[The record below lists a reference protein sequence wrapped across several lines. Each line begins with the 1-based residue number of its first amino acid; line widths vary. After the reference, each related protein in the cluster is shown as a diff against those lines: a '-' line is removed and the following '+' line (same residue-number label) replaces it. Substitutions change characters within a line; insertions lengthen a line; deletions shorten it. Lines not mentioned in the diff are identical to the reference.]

1 MFGIASARRRTTV
14 RVAATAL
21 AIGALATVAPST
33 AVAEETRPEKTDRV
47 IYWNR
52 VLLDAFRQ
60 VGGHPGPL
68 TRGGAMLNTALYD
81 VANSISGAG
90 KPYLTDVPEA
100 RWRHGSLNSGLDYA
114 AYTALEGAYPQ
125 LDFSDELNTA
135 LSLPDA
141 GTQTQKD
148 FGKELGTKVGNAIVA
163 ARANDG
169 SNDTTPYVPVDA
181 PGYWRPTTPGA
192 APAGANWGKVKPWV
206 LQSGSQFRPGPPLG
220 FDSMEKL
227 LASDAYAAQVDEVRR
242 LGGATSTERTA
253 DQTEIARFWAND
265 ADGTYKPVGQQYEHA
280 IIIQQKLRPNDTSY
294 QTSKLFAL
302 LSLGL
307 ADAAI
312 SIWDSKYT
320 TNLWRPETA
329 IKLADTDYT
338 DKTVADPNWKP
349 LSSTPAGVHF
359 SPSFPTYSS
368 GHSGIA
374 AAWAGILRAYYGT
387 DKISFTGTTDDPQAV
402 GVKRSFTS
410 LTQAAQEKADS
421 RLYAGVH
428 FRMDNDAALAQG
440 YRLAD
445 YVYANALK

>member
-1 MFGIASARRRTTV
+1 MPGTASPRRRTLLKA
-14 RVAATAL
+14 AATAL
-21 AIGALATVAPST
+21 AVGTLVSAAPTAAATDTAPAT
-33 AVAEETRPEKTDRV
+33 TDRV

-81 VANSISGAG
+81 VANSISGGG

-100 RWRHGSLNSGLDYA
+100 RNRHASLNTALDYA
-114 AYTALEGAYPQ
+114 AYHALEGAYPQ
-125 LDFSDELNTA
+125 LDFSGELADA
-135 LSLPDA
+135 LSLPDSST
-141 GTQTQKD
+141 GSHRT
-148 FGKELGTKVGNAIVA
+148 FGETLGTKVGKAIVA
-163 ARANDG
+163 ARADDG
-169 SNDTTPYVPVDA
+169 SNDTTPYNQVNE

-192 APAGANWGKVKPWV
+192 QPAGANWGKVKPWV
-206 LQSGSQFRPGPPLG
+206 LKSGSQFRPGNPLG
-220 FDSMEKL
+220 FGSMKEL
-227 LASDAYAAQVDEVRR
+227 LASDEYAEQVNEVKR
-242 LGGATSTERTA
+242 LGGANSTERTA
-253 DQTEIARFWAND
+253 EQTEIARFWAND

-280 IIIQQKLRPNDTSY
+280 IIIQQSLRPNDTSY
-294 QTSKLFAL
+294 RTSKLFAL
-302 LSLGL
+302 LSVTL

-320 TNLWRPETA
+320 TNLWRPESA

-338 DKTVADPNWKP
+338 DKTVADPDWKP

-359 SPSFPTYSS
+359 SPSFPSYSS

-387 DKISFTGTTDDPQAV
+387 DNIKFTGTTDDPQAV
-402 GVKRSFTS
+402 GVTRTFTS
-410 LTQAAQEKADS
+410 LSQAAQEKADS

-428 FRMDNDAALAQG
+428 FRMDNDAALRQG
-440 YRLAD
+440 YAIAR
-445 YVYANALK
+445 YVHDNALK

>member
-1 MFGIASARRRTTV
+1 MSGTVSPRRRTLFKA
-14 RVAATAL
+14 AATAL
-21 AIGALATVAPST
+21 AVGTLVSVAPTT
-33 AVAEETRPEKTDRV
+33 AVAETAPAGTDRV

-52 VLLDAFRQ
+52 VLLDAFRE

-90 KPYLTDVPEA
+90 KPYLTDVTGA
-100 RWRHGSLNSGLDYA
+100 RGRHASLNTALDFA
-114 AYTALEGAYPQ
+114 AYHALEGAYPQ
-125 LDFSDELNTA
+125 LDFSDELADA
-135 LSLPDA
+135 LALPDSST
-141 GTQTQKD
+141 GTHRTYAAK
-148 FGKELGTKVGNAIVA
+148 LGTAVGRAIVA

-169 SNDTTPYVPVDA
+169 SADTTPYSQINA

-192 APAGANWGKVKPWV
+192 MPAGANWGKVKPWV
-206 LQSGSQFRPGPPLG
+206 IRSGSQFRPAEPLG
-220 FDSMEKL
+220 FANRNEL
-227 LASDAYAAQVDEVRR
+227 LASDAYAEQVNEVKR

-280 IIIQQKLRPNDTSY
+280 IIVQQSLRPNDTSY

-302 LSLGL
+302 LSVSL

-312 SIWDSKYT
+312 SVWDSKYS

-329 IKLADTDYT
+329 IKLADTDNN
-338 DKTVADPNWKP
+338 DLTVADPNWKP

-359 SPSFPTYSS
+359 SPSFPSYSS

-387 DKISFTGTTDDPQAV
+387 DNISFTGTTDDPQAV
-402 GVKRSFTS
+402 GVTRSFTS
-410 LTQAAQEKADS
+410 LSQAAQEKADS

-428 FRMDNDAALAQG
+428 FRMDNEAALQQGYALAQ
-440 YRLAD
+440 

>member
-1 MFGIASARRRTTV
+1 MSGIAPTRRRIMV
-14 RVAATAL
+14 RAAAAAL
-21 AIGALATVAPST
+21 AISGLVSVSPST
-33 AVAEETRPEKTDRV
+33 AVAETPPEKTDRV
-47 IYWNR
+47 IYWNN

-81 VANSISGAG
+81 VANSISGEG

-100 RWRHGSLNSGLDYA
+100 RWRHGSLNSALDYA
-114 AYTALEGAYPQ
+114 AYHALEGAYPQ
-125 LDFSDELNTA
+125 LDFGDELAAA
-135 LSLPDA
+135 LALPDS
-141 GTQTQKD
+141 GTRTQKE
-148 FGKELGTKVGNAIVA
+148 FGKSLGTKVGNAIVA

-169 SNDTTPYVPVDA
+169 ANDNTPYVQTDA
-181 PGYWRPTTPGA
+181 PGYWRPTAPGA
-192 APAGANWGKVKPWV
+192 APAGANWGKVKPWI
-206 LQSGSQFRPGPPLG
+206 LRSGSQFRPQEPLG
-220 FDSMEKL
+220 FGDRAEL
-227 LASDAYAAQVDEVRR
+227 LASEAYAKQVDEVRR

-280 IIIQQKLRPNDTSY
+280 IIIQQSLRPDDSSY
-294 QTSKLFAL
+294 RTSKLFAL
-302 LSLGL
+302 LSIGL

-312 SIWDSKYT
+312 SVWESKYH
-320 TNLWRPETA
+320 TNLWRPATA
-329 IKLADTDYT
+329 INLADTDGN
-338 DKTVADPNWKP
+338 DLTVADPNWKP
-349 LSSTPAGVHF
+349 LSANAAGVHF
-359 SPSFPTYSS
+359 SPSFPSYSS

-374 AAWAGILRAYYGT
+374 AAWAGILRSYYGT
-387 DKISFTGTTDDPQAV
+387 DKIRFTGTTDDPNAV
-402 GVKRSFTS
+402 GVTRSFTS

-440 YRLAD
+440 YRIAD